1 MITRICSK
9 DAAPVATPAPA
20 ATLMAAAVAVSSA
33 QAIGPAARR
42 QAPRLTTPVCALM
55 VIARSL
61 QRDAHAGQQRHVIEL
76 ALDRSIRARPLG
88 ELQRCVEQILGV
100 EVDLKRVID

>member
-9 DAAPVATPAPA
+9 DAARVGTPAPA

-33 QAIGPAARR
+33 QA
-42 QAPRLTTPVCALM
+42 PRLTTPVCALV

-61 QRDAHAGQQRHVIEL
+61 QRNAHAGQQRHVIEL